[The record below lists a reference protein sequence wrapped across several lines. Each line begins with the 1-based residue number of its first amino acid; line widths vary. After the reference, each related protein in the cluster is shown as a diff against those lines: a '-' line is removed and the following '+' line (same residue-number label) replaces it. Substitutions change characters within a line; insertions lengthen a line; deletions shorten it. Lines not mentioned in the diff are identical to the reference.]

1 MPLFRPFFLLL
12 SVCLLQSTHKASA
25 QKMRVLK
32 DIFDVAFAEKD
43 SVDVRYIHNF
53 KGMFSPRIFLER
65 RNLNFGFH
73 PIGKPFDSK
82 HYYPNRG
89 ATVGLAAYYGS
100 LGLSFGV
107 QLGKNNTEKE
117 RNLGKT
123 KFYDFTINSYH
134 PRYGL
139 DVFVNYYKGFF
150 EAKNGLF
157 NPSTQVLVPYLQRSD
172 VKMVSAGI
180 NYIHVVD
187 PYRYSIQA
195 PFLMIKQQKKSAG
208 SLLWILSSNYAYTGG
223 KQALDTLVP
232 NVKTDTIRINRGN
245 FLHAAIV
252 PGYAYTHVVQEWF
265 MSGTFFLGPGLQLQN
280 YQRSPGE
287 RSIALAPMFKSGFR
301 ASVGYSGEQLF
312 VALIAQIDYEQSK
325 VERSR
330 FQRRTDLIKVTTGLH
345 F

>member
-1 MPLFRPFFLLL
+1 MANG
-12 SVCLLQSTHKASA
+12 QSL
-25 QKMRVLK
+25 RVLK
-32 DIFDVAFAEKD
+32 DVFDVIFAEKD

-65 RNLNFGFH
+65 RNLSFGFH
-73 PIGKPFDSK
+73 PLGKPYEGK

-100 LGLSFGV
+100 VGVSFGFK
-107 QLGKNNTEKE
+107 LGKNNIEKE

-123 KFYDFTINSYH
+123 KYYDFTVNSYH
-134 PRYGL
+134 PSYGL

-157 NPSTQVLVPYLQRSD
+157 NPSTQVLVPYFQRGD
-172 VKMVSAGI
+172 VKLVSAGL
-180 NYIHVVD
+180 NYIHVVN

-208 SLLWILSSNYAYTGG
+208 SLLWIMASNYVYVGG
-223 KQALDTLVP
+223 RRALDTLAPLV
-232 NVKTDTIRINRGN
+232 NTDTILINRGN
-245 FLHAAIV
+245 FLHAAIL
-252 PGYAYTHVVQEWF
+252 PGYAYTHVVQDWF
-265 MSGTFFLGPGLQLQN
+265 VSGTLFLGPGLQLQN
-280 YQRSPGE
+280 YKRNADE
-287 RSIALAPMFKSGFR
+287 RNTALAPMLKTGFR

-312 VALIAQIDYEQSK
+312 VALIAQIDFEQSK
-325 VERSR
+325 LERSR
-330 FQRRTDLIKVTTGLH
+330 FQKRSDLIRVTTGLH